1 MKEACS
7 DLEKVGRYR
16 IGIDIGGTFTDLVTM
31 DDAHGTL
38 RIVKLSSTPA
48 DPSEAFLRIIRKS
61 LEDFTLSPSDAAYL
75 VHGTTVATNTIIEG
89 KGARTALIAT
99 KGFRDVFEI
108 ARQIR
113 SELYSLFCDK
123 PKPLIPRHLCF
134 EANERMTAR
143 GQVLQPLS
151 SESVGQIIDRLRE
164 ERIESVVI
172 CLLHSYAN
180 AAHEQTIAEQIAREL
195 PGVSLSLSSALCPE
209 MREYYRASTTA
220 INGVVMPVVSRYIER
235 LENRLAELGFQNGLH
250 LMTSSGGI
258 ISSEVAR
265 REPVHLIESG
275 PAAGV
280 TAVAYYGEL
289 TGHKDL
295 ISFDMGGTTAKLGL
309 VESGRLRIAPHFE
322 VGSSAVADNRSSGY
336 PVRTPVV
343 DLVEIGAGGGSMA
356 WIDEGGS
363 LRVGPKS
370 AGADPGP
377 ACYGKGQTLPCITD
391 AHVFLGRINPKGF
404 IGGEHELRRDLSEKA
419 IQILADRLGL
429 DAWATANGILEIAN
443 ASMVSAVRLISVQ
456 RGFDPRKFV
465 LVGYGG
471 AGPLHANAI
480 AEELDIEKTLI
491 PMSPGLTSA
500 LGLLVGDI
508 KHDFKRTHLRKF
520 TEFNLSEAQSI
531 WQEFKA
537 RGASVLA
544 TEGIPEKSMVF
555 TRQLDIRYC
564 GQSYELTIPCPEG
577 SLDPDRLA
585 QIRLSFFDQHRSVYG
600 YASEDEPIEV
610 VNLATTAIGRIRRPA
625 LRSLAIGN
633 STPSAAVKAER
644 EVYFAACGV
653 VRCFTYD
660 RYKLR
665 QADLVQG
672 PAIIEEYDSTVVLN
686 PGYQAEVD
694 QYANLLITR
703 KA

>member
-1 MKEACS
+1 MKDAAS
-7 DLEKVGRYR
+7 ASRTTGAYR
-16 IGIDIGGTFTDLVTM
+16 IGIDIGGTFTDLVAM
-31 DDAHGTL
+31 DEEKGTL

-48 DPSEAFLRIIRKS
+48 DPSEAFLRIIKKC
-61 LEDFTLSPSDAAYL
+61 LQDFDLAPADAAYL
-75 VHGTTVATNTIIEG
+75 VHGTTVATNTIIEQ
-89 KGARTALIAT
+89 KGARTAFIT
-99 KGFRDVFEI
+99 TTGFRDIFEI

-113 SELYSLFCDK
+113 SELYTLFGDK
-123 PKPLIPRHLCF
+123 PPSLIPRHLCF
-134 EANERMTAR
+134 EAEERMDAR
-143 GQVLQPLS
+143 GQVIQPLDMN
-151 SESVGQIIDRLRE
+151 SVAHLVSRLRDE
-164 ERIESVVI
+164 KVESAVI

-180 AAHEQTIAEQIAREL
+180 AAHEQAVAEAVAREL
-195 PGVSLSLSSALCPE
+195 PEVALSLSSTLCPE

-220 INGVVMPVVSRYIER
+220 INGVVMPVVSRYIHR
-235 LENRLAELGFQNGLH
+235 LESRLAELGFHNGLH

-265 REPVHLIESG
+265 KEPVHLIESG

-280 TAVAYYGEL
+280 TAVAYYGEM
-289 TGHKDL
+289 TGHKNL

-309 VESGRLRIAPHFE
+309 VESGKLRIAPNFE
-322 VGSSAVADNRSSGY
+322 VGSAAIANNRSAGY

-343 DLVEIGAGGGSMA
+343 DLVEIGAGGGSLA

-404 IGGEHELRRDLSEKA
+404 IGGERELRRDLSERA
-419 IQILADRLGL
+419 IQALADRLGL

-456 RGFDPRKFV
+456 RGFDPRKFI

-508 KHDFKRTHLRKF
+508 KHDFKRTYLRKF
-520 TEFNLSEAQSI
+520 AEFDPTNALTVWEEFQAKGKAILSS
-531 WQEFKA
+531 
-537 RGASVLA
+537 
-544 TEGIPEKSMVF
+544 EGVAENNMAF
-555 TRQLDIRYC
+555 ARQLDVRYC

-577 SLDPDRLA
+577 PLDTAALA
-585 QIRLSFFDQHRSVYG
+585 HIRQSFFDQHRNVYG
-600 YASEDEPIEV
+600 YAAEDEPIEV
-610 VNLATTAIGRIRRPA
+610 VNLATTATGRIRRPA
-625 LRSLAIGN
+625 LRSLEPGDGDPA
-633 STPSAAVKAER
+633 SARKDER
-644 EVYFAACGV
+644 DAYFAACGV
-653 VRCFTYD
+653 VRCSIYD

-665 QADLVQG
+665 QADIVKG

-694 QYANLLITR
+694 EFANLLITR
-703 KA
+703 NA